1 MHLFYIALA
10 LVTTQPQQIA
20 PPEIR
25 VTGTATASAEPER
38 AEIDLGV
45 VTQAPTAKEAADANA
60 EKLETVIAAVRG
72 AVGPDGEIE
81 TQSYSLRPNYTRPR
95 DGSEATIA
103 SYTASN
109 MIRVSKIAI
118 GDAAKVID
126 AATGAGTTNVQR
138 LQFTVDDEEALKLQ
152 ALADAALEARARAEA
167 LAGALGLDIVRVLSV
182 TEGEPVV
189 VRPYAA
195 ATMMQAEMGRAQTPV
210 EPGAVEVRAT
220 VTLRV
225 EVAER

>member
-1 MHLFYIALA
+1 MHLFCIALA
-10 LVTTQPQQIA
+10 LVTTQPQQA
-20 PPEIR
+20 ASAEIR
-25 VTGTATASAEPER
+25 VTGAATVRAKPER

-45 VTQAPTAKEAADANA
+45 VTQAATAKEAADANA
-60 EKLETVIAAVRG
+60 EKLEAVIAAVRE
-72 AVGPDGEIE
+72 ALGPDGEIE

-109 MIRVSKIAI
+109 MIRVTKIAI
-118 GDAAKVID
+118 DDAAKVID
-126 AATGAGTTNVQR
+126 AATGAGTTNVRR
-138 LQFTVDDEEALKLQ
+138 LQFTVDDEESLRLQ

-195 ATMMQAEMGRAQTPV
+195 ATMMQAEVGRAQTPV
-210 EPGAVEVRAT
+210 EPGSVEVRAT